1 MKQRKVTKLWGISL
15 MVISICSLI
24 LSITSMTEVELPD
37 ALKIV
42 IGILD
47 IIALPILV
55 YTTVKK
61 FRED

>member
-15 MVISICSLI
+15 LVISICSLI
-24 LSITSMTEVELPD
+24 LSISSMIEVELPD
-37 ALKIV
+37 VLKIV

-61 FRED
+61 FREE

>member
-15 MVISICSLI
+15 LVISIYSLI
-24 LSITSMTEVELPD
+24 LSISSMIEVELPD
-37 ALKIV
+37 VLKIV

-61 FRED
+61 FREE